1 VSIVY
6 DRLSTN
12 FNRAYL
18 AGVDVR
24 ALAVE
29 IGIVDQQGVHVYVV
43 TGSDSPAVVTLLNDI
58 RLGTVLA
65 REAKTKHLQAA
76 HTLHQSQGSR
86 LLVGGTTDLA
96 GTQASAVLV
105 DSIDVD
111 GSINELIPKDHI
123 QYTS

>member
-1 VSIVY
+1 MIRFPQ
-6 DRLSTN
+6 DCKRG
-12 FNRAYL
+12 YL

-24 ALAVE
+24 AFAVE
-29 IGIVDQQGVHVYVV
+29 VGIVDQQGVHVYVV

-65 REAKTKHLQAA
+65 RKAKTKHLQAV
-76 HTLHQSQGSR
+76 HTLHQPQGSR
-86 LLVGGTTDLA
+86 LLVRGTTDLA

-111 GSINELIPKDHI
+111 GSINELIPKDYI